1 MYPSMAVKVGTLDS
15 GLVIT
20 DVPYVDGLAEV
31 AEIALQVFFLAE
43 DAQVQTGFVDCFD
56 FL

>member
-1 MYPSMAVKVGTLDS
+1 MAVKVGTLDS

-31 AEIALQVFFLAE
+31 AEIALEVFFLAE
-43 DAQVQTGFVDCFD
+43 DAQV
-56 FL
+56 